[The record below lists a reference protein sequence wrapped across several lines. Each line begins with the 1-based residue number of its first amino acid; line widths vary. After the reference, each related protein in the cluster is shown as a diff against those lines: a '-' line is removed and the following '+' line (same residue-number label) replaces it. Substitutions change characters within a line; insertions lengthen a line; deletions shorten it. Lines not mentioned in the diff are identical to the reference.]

1 MSINFNTLEKMRTER
16 VLRQAQEILGLPTQP
31 ANDNASGAGGPE
43 GVVVVHERCL
53 QEAVGAGEMTRRLR
67 LVAAVVSAGAVSP
80 LLWYAGGQLE
90 GKTERVL
97 VRTLAV
103 GLALLNGY
111 LLYQEMTRQ
120 K

>member
-16 VLRQAQEILGLPTQP
+16 VLRQAQEILGLPQP
-31 ANDNASGAGGPE
+31 ANDNARGPE
-43 GVVVVHERCL
+43 GVVVVHEQCL
-53 QEAVGAGEMTRRLR
+53 QEAVGADEMTRRLR

>member
-1 MSINFNTLEKMRTER
+1 MSINFNTLEKKRTER
-16 VLRQAQEILGLPTQP
+16 VLRQAQEILGLPEP
-31 ANDNASGAGGPE
+31 ANDNASGAGGAD
-43 GVVVVHERCL
+43 GVVLAHESSL
-53 QEAVGAGEMTRRLR
+53 KEAVGAREMTRRLQ
-67 LVAAVVSAGAVSP
+67 LVAAVVSAGAVAP

-90 GKTERVL
+90 GKTERTL

>member
-1 MSINFNTLEKMRTER
+1 MSINFNTLEKKRTER
-16 VLRQAQEILGLPTQP
+16 VLRQAQEILGLPEP

>member
-1 MSINFNTLEKMRTER
+1 MSINFNTLEKKRTER
-16 VLRQAQEILGLPTQP
+16 VLRQAEEILGLPTQP
-31 ANDNASGAGGPE
+31 ANDNARGPE
-43 GVVVVHERCL
+43 GVVVVHESCL
-53 QEAVGAGEMTRRLR
+53 QEAVGAREMTRRLR

-90 GKTERVL
+90 GKTERAL